1 MLQPIPSTPAAGS
14 CTLTDIAAHDTA
26 APHTSAPR
34 PQPQKRWIVSALG
47 VMQIFA
53 WGSTFYLPAILAPSI
68 AEETGWPLVW
78 IVGSLS
84 IGLIVA
90 GLVSPTVGNRID
102 KKGGRW
108 VLTLSCALLSIGLLV
123 VGTAIN
129 LWMYF
134 AGWLILGLG
143 MGSGLYDAAFATLA
157 QIYGLKARSAITTLT
172 LWGGFSSTVCWPLSA
187 WMLGLFGWRATCLI
201 YAAILL
207 LVCLPLVRKVLP
219 ARIRLPN
226 RPRRPP
232 TKAPLALSMLE
243 RRQMRLL
250 SASLMTASCIGAL
263 VSVHL
268 LLVLSGRGLSIEQM
282 VALGAMIGPA
292 QVVGRLLEAANKER
306 HHPLWTLTISVTLT
320 AIGLILLATGLELTA
335 WAIILYGAGNGI
347 FSIAKGAMPLF
358 LFGSERYARI
368 MGRLALPSLLA
379 QALVPALVAWQL
391 ADMGPVPTLWLL
403 AALALGNIVI
413 VVLIWRTRLQYA
425 RSGPDQD
432 TNANTGA

>member
-1 MLQPIPSTPAAGS
+1 LTATDATDDSANSDDQAESPVPAITAPPGS
-14 CTLTDIAAHDTA
+14 AQ
-26 APHTSAPR
+26 SAIQN

-68 AEETGWPLVW
+68 SEETGWPLVW

-108 VLTLSCALLSIGLLV
+108 VLTLSCALLSIGLVITGLS
-123 VGTAIN
+123 N
-129 LWMYF
+129 SLWMYF
-134 AGWLILGLG
+134 AGWLILGIG

-201 YAAILL
+201 YAGILM
-207 LVCLPLVRKVLP
+207 LVCLPLIRKVLP
-219 ARIRLPN
+219 ARVRIAN
-226 RPRRPP
+226 RPRVNTKKPP
-232 TKAPLALSMLE
+232 LELSNLE

-250 SASLMTASCIGAL
+250 SCSLMIAGAIGAL

-282 VALGAMIGPA
+282 VALGALIGPA
-292 QVVGRLLEAANKER
+292 QVAGRLLEAANKER
-306 HHPLWTLTISVTLT
+306 HHALWTLTVSVGLT
-320 AIGLILLATGLELTA
+320 ATGLILLASGFELTA

-347 FSIAKGAMPLF
+347 FSIAKGAMPLL

-379 QALVPALVAWQL
+379 QALVPALVAWLL
-391 ADMGPVPTLWLL
+391 AGYGPLPTLLLL
-403 AALALGNIVI
+403 AALGLANIVV

-425 RSGPDQD
+425 PSAKDQ
-432 TNANTGA
+432 NTGA

>member
-1 MLQPIPSTPAAGS
+1 
-14 CTLTDIAAHDTA
+14 
-26 APHTSAPR
+26 
-34 PQPQKRWIVSALG
+34 
-47 VMQIFA
+47 MQIFA

-108 VLTLSCALLSIGLLV
+108 VLTVSCALLSIGLVIIGL
-123 VGTAIN
+123 AN
-129 LWMYF
+129 SLWMYF
-134 AGWLILGLG
+134 AGWLILGVG
-143 MGSGLYDAAFATLA
+143 MGSGLYDASFATLA

-187 WMLGLFGWRATCLI
+187 WMLGLFGWRVTCLI

-207 LVCLPLVRKVLP
+207 LICLPLVRKVLP
-219 ARIRLPN
+219 ARVRIAN
-226 RPRRPP
+226 RPRIKTKP
-232 TKAPLALSMLE
+232 TPLQLTALE

-250 SASLMTASCIGAL
+250 SASLMIAGAIGAL

-282 VALGAMIGPA
+282 VALGALIGPA
-292 QVVGRLLEAANKER
+292 QVAGRLLEAANKER
-306 HHPLWTLTISVTLT
+306 HHALWTLTVSVGLT
-320 AIGLILLATGLELTA
+320 ATGLVLLATGLELTA

-379 QALVPALVAWQL
+379 QALVPAMVAWLL
-391 ADMGPVPTLWLL
+391 AGSGPVPTRVLL
-403 AALALGNIVI
+403 AALALANIVI

-425 RSGPDQD
+425 PSDTGQD
-432 TNANTGA
+432 SNADTGV